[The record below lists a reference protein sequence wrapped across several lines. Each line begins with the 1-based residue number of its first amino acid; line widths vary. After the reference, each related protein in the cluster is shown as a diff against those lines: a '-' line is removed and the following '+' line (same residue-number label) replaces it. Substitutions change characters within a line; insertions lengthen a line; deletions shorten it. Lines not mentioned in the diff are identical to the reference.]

1 MNTTKDSKG
10 NVLMYDEEAKTSV
23 TTNEDNYYLKTNN
36 NMHLLDK
43 TEYITDLNK
52 EKYNETFYILYPYL
66 KDHLKLEDFKNL
78 CELSNDV
85 PKNQRRNLDLNQHI
99 IQQIT

>member
-52 EKYNETFYILYPYL
+52 
-66 KDHLKLEDFKNL
+66 
-78 CELSNDV
+78 
-85 PKNQRRNLDLNQHI
+85 
-99 IQQIT
+99 

>member
-10 NVLMYDEEAKTSV
+10 NVLMYDEEAKTDV
-23 TTNEDNYYLKTNN
+23 TPNEDNYYLKTKNT
-36 NMHLLDK
+36 HLIDK
-43 TEYITDLNK
+43 KKYITDLNK
-52 EKYNETFYILYPYL
+52 EKYNETLYILYPYL

-78 CELSNDV
+78 YELSHDV